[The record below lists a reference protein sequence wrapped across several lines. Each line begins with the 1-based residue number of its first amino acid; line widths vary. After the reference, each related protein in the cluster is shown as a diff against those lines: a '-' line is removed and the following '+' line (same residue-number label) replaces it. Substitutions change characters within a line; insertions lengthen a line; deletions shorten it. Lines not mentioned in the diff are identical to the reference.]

1 MEHNVSVMSGDKQAG
16 YSGHSFVGDAGDLE
30 LDAPLDG

>member
-1 MEHNVSVMSGDKQAG
+1 MFQYSVEVSRLV
-16 YSGHSFVGDAGDLE
+16 SGHSFVGDPGDLE